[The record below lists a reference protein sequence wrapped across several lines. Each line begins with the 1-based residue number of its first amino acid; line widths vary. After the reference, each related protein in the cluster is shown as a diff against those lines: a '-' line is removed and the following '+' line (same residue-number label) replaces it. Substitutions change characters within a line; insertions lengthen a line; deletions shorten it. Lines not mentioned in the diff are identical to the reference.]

1 MNEQRLLVISVDA
14 MEDVDAKFARTLP
27 SFARILEG
35 CAQAQIRSVFPT
47 LTYPA
52 HSAQIT
58 GCPPAQ
64 SGVFNNVLMQ
74 PGINHPDWF
83 WDYSFLNVPTILD
96 AAHGVGRR
104 VAAVQWPVT
113 AKAPFEI
120 VVPEVG
126 NVDSTGGLEE
136 TMRNAC
142 SARGFELFERHRER
156 IITEPKT
163 NHGPFAAA
171 VGADILREDHPDVM
185 LIHFVE
191 LDSARHMYGPT
202 GPHVNAALETIDQR
216 LGVLLAGL
224 DDSGYAEQTNIIIV
238 SDHGQLETIQHT
250 NLNILFRDRGF
261 LRTDADNNLLDWDI
275 YLHSSGLSGQIFMQ
289 EGLSAQRLREIE
301 DLFEEIVAEPNYRIR
316 EIFSA
321 AKARKRYG
329 LDGPFSWVVE
339 SEPGVIVGGALDRRV
354 VVRRQDEDFRGYLGN
369 HGHHPTQGNQPV
381 FFAKGPA
388 FVPEADG
395 GRRQIIEEAPTFA
408 KVIGVELPTAT
419 GTAMNDL
426 LIPEL
431 R

>member
-27 SFARILEG
+27 NFARILEG

-47 LTYPA
+47 LTYPV

-83 WDYSFLNVPTILD
+83 WDYSFLKAPTILD
-96 AAHGVGRR
+96 AAHGAGRR

-113 AKAPFEI
+113 ARAPFEI

-126 NVDSTGGLEE
+126 NVDATGGLEE

-156 IITEPKT
+156 IITQPKT

-171 VGADILREDHPDVM
+171 VGADILREDQPDVM
-185 LIHFVE
+185 FIHLVE

-202 GPHVNAALETIDQR
+202 GPHVNTALETIDQR

-301 DLFEEIVAEPNYRIR
+301 DLLEEIVAEPNYRIR
-316 EIFSA
+316 EILSA

-395 GRRQIIEEAPTFA
+395 GRRQVIAEAPTFA